1 VSATQSISSD
11 TPLQPSISTPDPPQA
26 QTTSPR
32 ESGWRADAR
41 RAQWSAAWQKL
52 SISGLHH
59 ESETAMRVSD
69 LLVLADVAR
78 LSGHPREAVFPLE
91 RIVSRCANDPRAAL
105 ASFTLGTM
113 RLDQLSE
120 PSAGAKDIERALALE
135 IPSALAEDAQAR
147 LVEAYARAGDVERA
161 RDAARVY
168 RQRYPQGRRTR
179 DIERWSSED

>member
-1 VSATQSISSD
+1 
-11 TPLQPSISTPDPPQA
+11 
-26 QTTSPR
+26 
-32 ESGWRADAR
+32 
-41 RAQWSAAWQKL
+41 
-52 SISGLHH
+52 
-59 ESETAMRVSD
+59 
-69 LLVLADVAR
+69 
-78 LSGHPREAVFPLE
+78 
-91 RIVSRCANDPRAAL
+91 
-105 ASFTLGTM
+105 M